1 MSLARKVRSE
11 ARGEPQL
18 VSQVVLPSR
27 AVVGVVKVR
36 RRRERSRMGMN
47 LSILADWLVVVVGI
61 EVVMAL
67 LAL

>member
-11 ARGEPQL
+11 AGGEPQL